1 MSTERSD
8 SWFSLRELQPAKP
21 QRNQRGNQRAKSRRS
36 TPDWEF
42 GAEAKADQRADLP
55 PLPQGPTTRPTLPR
69 PTVELLGAKHA
80 ATARSPSVSP
90 TVSTTRSLV
99 DHLQNDGGARRAM
112 ATRLAIDDALDQWW
126 TDGTLPPLTLLRDG
140 LLLVEAGY
148 TLDETQRS
156 FLLRVA
162 LRRQRGMI
170 TALRYQG
177 DPDRTAFLIK
187 DALLD
192 SKHPLPPHFLAE
204 LQQEDEQSSVWM
216 DYLLHDLA
224 YEVGV
229 AQGKRRQLAA
239 NVLAQIGRES
249 TRVTAF
255 TNSDNTPDSTT
266 DRRFSVPPLSHRW
279 TVRWLLWA
287 LCILLLAVG
296 YAAFHRTVYA
306 QTVRIPAGSYTIS
319 DPLSEGRTRTVVLNA
334 FRIDLT
340 EVTNNAY
347 QRCHAGGG
355 CRLPSSE
362 ASATRADY
370 FTNPSYARF
379 PVVNVDW
386 DSANAYCEWLGK
398 RLPTVEEWEVA
409 TSIAPLTQRYFRYP
423 WGNRFD
429 PQLANGGSAAS
440 VDTRAVGDFH
450 PVGDSSFGLRDAV
463 GNVAEWTASP
473 SSQPFN
479 GFVVKGGSYRDT
491 VDLLRLDAQQNW
503 VRTTQ
508 ADWLGFRCAS
518 D

>member
-1 MSTERSD
+1 
-8 SWFSLRELQPAKP
+8 
-21 QRNQRGNQRAKSRRS
+21 
-36 TPDWEF
+36 
-42 GAEAKADQRADLP
+42 
-55 PLPQGPTTRPTLPR
+55 
-69 PTVELLGAKHA
+69 
-80 ATARSPSVSP
+80 
-90 TVSTTRSLV
+90 
-99 DHLQNDGGARRAM
+99 M
-112 ATRLAIDDALDQWW
+112 ATRVAIDDALDQWW
-126 TDGTLPPLTLLRDG
+126 TDGTLPSLTLLRDG

-148 TLDETQRS
+148 RLDETQRS

-192 SKHPLPPHFLAE
+192 SKHPLAPHFLAE
-204 LQQEDEQSSVWM
+204 LRQEDEQSNVWM

-224 YEVGV
+224 HEVGV

-239 NVLAQIGRES
+239 NVLAQVGPES
-249 TRVTAF
+249 IRVTAF
-255 TNSDNTPDSTT
+255 ANADNSPDSTT
-266 DRRFSVPPLSHRW
+266 GRQFSVPPLSYRW

-287 LCILLLAVG
+287 LCILSLAVG
-296 YAAFHRTVYA
+296 YTAFHRTVYA

-319 DPLSEGRTRTVVLNA
+319 DPLSEGRMRTVVLNA

-347 QRCHAGGG
+347 QRCQAGGG
-355 CRLPSSE
+355 CRLPSRE
-362 ASATRADY
+362 ASATRSDY
-370 FTNPSYARF
+370 FTNPSYGRF

-386 DSANAYCEWLGK
+386 DGANAYCEWLGK

-409 TSIAPLTQRYFRYP
+409 ASIAPLTQRYFRYP
-423 WGNRFD
+423 WGNHFD

-440 VDTRAVGDFH
+440 IDTRAVGDFH
-450 PVGDSSFGLRDAV
+450 PVGNSSFGLYDMV

-473 SSQPFN
+473 SSEPFN
-479 GFVVKGGSYRDT
+479 GFVVKGGSYHDP